1 MATFK
6 AIINMITKQYKK
18 IEATKPLN
26 RLAKELNLA
35 ICCLLGSPA
44 TDATINLHCKCKENI
59 R

>member
-44 TDATINLHCKCKENI
+44 TDATINL
-59 R
+59 